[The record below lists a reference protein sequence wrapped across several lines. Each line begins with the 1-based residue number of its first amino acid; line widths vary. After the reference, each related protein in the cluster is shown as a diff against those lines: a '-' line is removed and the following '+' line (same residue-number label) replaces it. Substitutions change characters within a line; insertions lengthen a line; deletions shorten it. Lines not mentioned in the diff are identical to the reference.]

1 MAPDHQGRRITRNR
15 NDKAKPEFTLHL
27 IERPERS
34 MIDRTPPGQ
43 RTETTSPY
51 LAIVGAIVILGFGI
65 FAFSFWPNSDTL
77 RTDATANVPKNQQG
91 SSTAPGSPPQPK

>member
-1 MAPDHQGRRITRNR
+1 MTNR
-15 NDKAKPEFTLHL
+15 K
-27 IERPERS
+27 
-34 MIDRTPPGQ
+34 PPGQ

-51 LAIVGAIVILGFGI
+51 VAIIGAIVIIGLGI

-91 SSTAPGSPPQPK
+91 TSTASGSPPQPK